1 MKINNINNTKF
12 GAKFINNVKIQQ
24 FDSNTGDFRPKRAS
38 FVEFDPKNKKDLFA
52 IRNATKDWDGDLFGR
67 HIALQAE
74 KIAKRYTSPYI
85 NHIYLLTS
93 QLDNFEKLDKNGI
106 LGLAQMEINNNKNNL
121 HFLQVKPSS
130 TFLHTERN
138 YKKVGASIIESL
150 KKLYKR
156 NISLISTTKAVN
168 FYMNQGFELI
178 NEDMLKFGWEIG
190 KKKI

>member
-24 FDSNTGDFRPKRAS
+24 FDSNTGNFKPKRAS
-38 FVEFDPKNKKDLFA
+38 FVKFDPKNKKDLFA
-52 IRNATKDWDGDLFGR
+52 IKNATKDWDGDLFGR
-67 HIALQAE
+67 YIAQQAGE
-74 KIAKRYTSPYI
+74 IAKRYASPYI
-85 NHIYLLTS
+85 NHVYLLTS
-93 QLDNFEKLDKNGI
+93 QLDDFEKLDKNEI
-106 LGLAQMEINNNKNNL
+106 LGLAQMEIDNDNNHLN
-121 HFLQVKPSS
+121 FLQVKPSS
-130 TFLHTERN
+130 TFLHTKRD